1 VSIYAIADINVREIT
16 SRNNKHINFGE
27 LKFPLQV
34 EDVTIFENLNDDISV
49 NVFGPNDKNAVIGPF
64 YCTKLEKQLHI
75 NFLFLQEEEKSH
87 YVWIKS
93 ISRLLKS
100 QITENHRQIYMYM

>member
-1 VSIYAIADINVREIT
+1 MYLVLMI
-16 SRNNKHINFGE
+16 
-27 LKFPLQV
+27 L
-34 EDVTIFENLNDDISV
+34 
-49 NVFGPNDKNAVIGPF
+49 F

-100 QITENHRQIYMYM
+100 QITENHRQIYRVILDDCSRSRREN